1 MNLSALSLAELSELQ
16 QAFAMIHKGVS
27 ILSGLP
33 VNQGEA
39 ETTIDLTPGEVV
51 IITTHYAMPGHFRRF
66 DPPPEFVLVERET
79 DQAADVAAA
88 EMLGGSGDLQLHG
101 LVESPPACAAR
112 DSGDDIPAAP
122 QTPPVSA
129 VMAGSAGTGGG
140 DPGASVGDL
149 ERTGPRPGQVTGPL
163 SDQERAEI
171 QRLDAQGV
179 SRKEIAKRLGRR
191 SQTVA
196 LYLHGLANPPKGAA
210 GKTEEY
216 KAAQPA
222 PVAEQ
227 ASVADTLGA
236 DAAVEVPV
244 AVEAAPVGEI
254 AGGVARRSAPNP
266 APVAG
271 GAAPFTAR
279 QRQIAAHVARLSG
292 RGGFDAAADL
302 ALVEQL
308 TSGTKAGQV
317 ALDLGLD
324 SAGVVS
330 RFRALT
336 AVIRDDRDRVTIDGQ
351 ADLLLVLRAMA
362 GVARPEAA

>member
-1 MNLSALSLAELSELQ
+1 MNLSALSLAEFVELQ

-39 ETTIDLTPGEVV
+39 ETTIDMTPGEVV

-88 EMLGGSGDLQLHG
+88 EMLGGSGDLQRHS

-129 VMAGSAGTGGG
+129 VMAGSAGTGDG

-149 ERTGPRPGQVTGPL
+149 ERTGPRPGPVTGPL
-163 SDQERAEI
+163 SDEERAEI
-171 QRLDAQGV
+171 QQLDAQGV
-179 SRKEIAKRLGRR
+179 SRKEIARRLGRR

-210 GKTEEY
+210 GKTEEF

-227 ASVADTLGA
+227 ASVADTVGA

-244 AVEAAPVGEI
+244 AVRAAPAGEI
-254 AGGVARRSAPNP
+254 AEGVAPVAAPTP

-324 SAGVVS
+324 SAAVVS

-351 ADLLLVLRAMA
+351 SDLLLVLRVAA